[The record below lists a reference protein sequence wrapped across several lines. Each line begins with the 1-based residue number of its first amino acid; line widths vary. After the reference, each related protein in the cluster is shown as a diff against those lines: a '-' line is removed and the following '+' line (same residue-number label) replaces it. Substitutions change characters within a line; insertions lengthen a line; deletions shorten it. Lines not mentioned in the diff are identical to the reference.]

1 MVEKESALMT
11 KKELALCPELAV
23 SGCDTTALVTVSKQF
38 AELEF
43 ETLHRHELTAAQVAA
58 EKADWQAAGAALGK
72 VYQALCEGENQQ
84 AMAAL
89 HTIETLIMRHGVLV
103 PQPVLPTQTQ
113 EEVCNG
119 Q

>member
-1 MVEKESALMT
+1 MASNAK
-11 KKELALCPELAV
+11 
-23 SGCDTTALVTVSKQF
+23 TALLCAYTLARARQYAEAEALILSLTVSKQF